1 MAITLEKNL
10 YNFITLTA
18 SLVITSMGFNVV
30 SSLNSY
36 SNYTPENVREEAVEL
51 NVKSSNRRP
60 PTEHD
65 GGSRWVPENQNNAN
79 LGQKTY

>member
-1 MAITLEKNL
+1 MAIALEKKV
-10 YNFITLTA
+10 YNFVTLTV
-18 SLVITSMGFNVV
+18 SVVITSMGFNVV

-36 SNYTPENVREEAVEL
+36 SNYTPENVIKEAVEL

-65 GGSRWVPENQNNAN
+65 GGSRWVPENQNNPN
-79 LGQKTY
+79 LRMKTN

>member
-1 MAITLEKNL
+1 MAIALEKKV
-10 YNFITLTA
+10 YNFVTLTA
-18 SLVITSMGFNVV
+18 SVVITSMGFNVV

-36 SNYTPENVREEAVEL
+36 SNYTPENVIKEAVEL

-65 GGSRWVPENQNNAN
+65 GGSRWVSENKNNPN
-79 LGQKTY
+79 LRMKTN